1 LPSTNPNNR
10 VAQVDATAGTSDL
23 TAQKARKIVV
33 LGDSPTPPEPQTEFL
48 TSLAEACARAAELGL
63 TEVELR
69 YNGPQEEP
77 PLELENARLT
87 VRAAAGFHPHIV
99 FRPQSAAVDRHMIR
113 LVGGSSAH
121 VAFEGVELRLEL
133 ADDLLAD
140 GWSLLSL
147 GTGQS
152 LDLTECVLTVNDG
165 DLARSSDH
173 DQVSMIAVQRR
184 RSGDAMTMTDPQ
196 LAMGQQA
203 RIDLQRT
210 IARGEAALVSM
221 TDETPLT
228 IRWNQGL
235 LVTSKHLIET
245 GGSATEPQYYEQIV
259 IDLDNV
265 TGYCRQGLYYL
276 RRGPGKSHQFH
287 INAYADQCI
296 FVTEAGVPLFEMVGV
311 ALPPD
316 THELQST
323 GESNRYSPADM
334 PFLFIRASAGSEPQA
349 FKLGR
354 NWSSESRSQAG
365 VPWVH
370 PPPLDQP
377 PHQATKRDYLIDGE
391 AALSTAGFDPL
402 LLPEIARPL
411 P

>member
-1 LPSTNPNNR
+1 
-10 VAQVDATAGTSDL
+10 
-23 TAQKARKIVV
+23 
-33 LGDSPTPPEPQTEFL
+33 
-48 TSLAEACARAAELGL
+48 
-63 TEVELR
+63 
-69 YNGPQEEP
+69 
-77 PLELENARLT
+77 
-87 VRAAAGFHPHIV
+87 
-99 FRPQSAAVDRHMIR
+99 
-113 LVGGSSAH
+113 
-121 VAFEGVELRLEL
+121 
-133 ADDLLAD
+133 
-140 GWSLLSL
+140 
-147 GTGQS
+147 
-152 LDLTECVLTVNDG
+152 
-165 DLARSSDH
+165 
-173 DQVSMIAVQRR
+173 
-184 RSGDAMTMTDPQ
+184 MTMTDPQ

-354 NWSSESRSQAG
+354 NWSSESRSRNFRYVDFAARADAG
-365 VPWVH
+365 TCTCVMISSLASTFSRRTFTRGTEKNFPSSISRVPLE
-370 PPPLDQP
+370 P
-377 PHQATKRDYLIDGE
+377 ATVTLPSSATSIGAKSDG
-391 AALSTAGFDPL
+391 
-402 LLPEIARPL
+402 
-411 P
+411 